1 MCIRDSNDTVIDPDL
16 VKAVNDTKQP
26 IFIDRFGQQTTKV
39 PDDNYFLE
47 GKGSALYKLDDLQQQ
62 VPSQSANIKGAQS
75 TFDFGEEGDKLVEV
89 VTDPMQFNATR
100 EAGLV
105 TGSNV
110 YWGKNFLTL
119 NVDNGDQPVNIE
131 LETLLGEYQPVLK
144 TLKKMGDPLGLGA
157 LIDNLEGEIE
167 KAVTPLLKGGSIL
180 PPLDLGKDDGGLEST
195 GYVFI
200 GEPPDSED
208 DFDVEDENGQREF
221 TTVKLIRDDIEDLL

>member
-1 MCIRDSNDTVIDPDL
+1 MELFQRL
-16 VKAVNDTKQP
+16 AHY
-26 IFIDRFGQQTTKV
+26 QT
-39 PDDNYFLE
+39 
-47 GKGSALYKLDDLQQQ
+47 
-62 VPSQSANIKGAQS
+62 
-75 TFDFGEEGDKLVEV
+75 
-89 VTDPMQFNATR
+89 
-100 EAGLV
+100 EAIA
-105 TGSNV
+105 
-110 YWGKNFLTL
+110 NFLTQCEFRITRL
-119 NVDNGDQPVNIE
+119 NAPVVVEKFRIPEQLVNVE

-144 TLKKMGDPLGLGA
+144 TLKKIGDPLGLGT

-221 TTVKLIRDDIEDLL
+221 TTVKLIREDIEDLL

>member
-1 MCIRDSNDTVIDPDL
+1 MGLKADLLDEILQASADAGVEEPPDL
-16 VKAVNDTKQP
+16 SDGTFSERLAHY
-26 IFIDRFGQQTTKV
+26 QT
-39 PDDNYFLE
+39 
-47 GKGSALYKLDDLQQQ
+47 
-62 VPSQSANIKGAQS
+62 
-75 TFDFGEEGDKLVEV
+75 
-89 VTDPMQFNATR
+89 
-100 EAGLV
+100 EAIA
-105 TGSNV
+105 
-110 YWGKNFLTL
+110 NFLTQCEFRITRL
-119 NVDNGDQPVNIE
+119 NAPVVVEKFRIPEQLVNVE

-144 TLKKMGDPLGLGA
+144 TLKKIGDPLGLGT

-221 TTVKLIRDDIEDLL
+221 TTVKLIREDIEDLL